1 MNKAVPLDAAI
12 REQALDPRLC
22 CIVQAPAGSGKTELL
37 IQRMLVLLA
46 EVERPEEILAIT
58 FTRKA
63 AGEMRARILHALR
76 EADSP
81 LPENAP
87 GHLVRQ
93 RERARAALARDRA
106 LGWNLLEQPARLR
119 IQTIDAFSHGLAAR
133 LPLTARFGA
142 AAVISDE
149 PGDLYREAASNVVER
164 IESAM
169 DVAGQGSV
177 DEDAAALEA
186 LLRHLGNDLAR
197 VRDLLAA
204 MLGKRDQWGRHVFT
218 PPIRRALE
226 DRTPQGLPA
235 WMPEGAERRD
245 QRIGDGPTGASPEG
259 ADQGWSA
266 SAHGPGERRAALE
279 EAIRRM
285 VEDELNSLHAL
296 FPAALRDETAC
307 VAAMM
312 CAHLMD
318 IEVAPDDRRLL
329 WDVPGWPEAGTAG
342 LVRWQGL
349 ADLLLTDKGEWRKA
363 LSANNGVPAP
373 SEKGIDKETKSER
386 AAFKARVTELLDAL
400 RGHPDLACALHATR
414 AMPEPAYGDADWA
427 VLEALLHLLKQAWAQ
442 LLLIF
447 AARGEVD
454 FVETAQG
461 ALRALGEPEAPSDL
475 LLAFDYRL
483 RHILLDEFQDTSHS
497 QFALLERLVSGW
509 QPGAAPFTE
518 LDGRSLFLVGDPM
531 QSIYRFREAEVG
543 LFLRAQREGVRCG
556 GGVLRLAPLTLG
568 TNFRSQAGVVE
579 WVNAVFPRVL
589 AERENIAEGAVP
601 YTPSTAHHPPA
612 EGEAVRLHLF
622 TKPGKEDGGPESGG
636 ARPQAGGIEAAEVVR
651 LTREAL
657 ARLETDGEVKPADRS
672 VAILVRSRGHLAR
685 ILPGLR
691 AAGVSFQAVEIEQL
705 ADQPMVQ
712 DLLALTRALLHPA
725 DRIAWLAVLRAP
737 WCGLR
742 LSDLHALAGDG
753 AETTLWRCMHDEARV
768 VALGDDGRAR
778 LLRLREVLAA
788 SLAESGRV
796 PLRRQVEGAWLALG
810 GPACARSARE
820 LEEARIFFDLLDAMG
835 DEVGV
840 ETLERELEALFA
852 PPEGGARVQ
861 VMTIHKSKGLQFHT
875 VIVPGLARVPRGSDS
890 QLLLWLEREANHIDR
905 TETDLL
911 LAPIKGQGEKDSPL
925 YTWLRRIQDARGSYE
940 DGRLLYV
947 AATRAI
953 RRLHLLA
960 EVPLDKDGG
969 WKPPARSL
977 LARLWPGIE
986 ERVESPGPQEEGQG
1000 GEGFPDAVPLPP
1012 GHGLRRLPLDWRPP
1026 ASPPAIP
1033 VGQAAVQPLSGR
1045 PLRSAVGSQA
1055 HRSRAAWQEEKGNGW
1070 HEGDETPRHVGT
1082 LVHRL
1087 LERIAL
1093 DGAEQWP
1100 EGRLRRA
1107 GPALRRALRELGVVE
1122 GMLDEGLG
1130 RVLRAI
1136 EGTLADPRGRWILAA
1151 HEDARCEWA
1160 LGGVI
1165 GGVPVSA
1172 VIDRSFIDQKTRWI
1186 IDYKTAEPAAGETL
1200 SVFLDRQQ
1208 EHYRPQLEGYAG
1220 LLAAL
1225 DPDRPV
1231 RLGLYF
1237 PLLGGWRE
1245 WSVSGAG

>member
-1 MNKAVPLDAAI
+1 MTKAVPLDAAI
-12 REQALDPRLC
+12 RERALDPHLC

-63 AGEMRARILHALR
+63 AGEMRSRILHALR

-81 LPENAP
+81 LTLDAPE
-87 GHLVRQ
+87 HLVRQ
-93 RERARAALARDRA
+93 RERARAVLERDRA
-106 LGWNLLEQPARLR
+106 MGWNLLQQPARLR

-142 AAVISDE
+142 AAVISDQ
-149 PGDLYREAASNVVER
+149 PGDLYREAASQVVAR
-164 IESAM
+164 IESRM
-169 DVAGQGSV
+169 DADAQ
-177 DEDAAALEA
+177 EDTEVAALET

-204 MLGKRDQWGRHVFT
+204 MLGKRDQWGRHIFGVEAT
-218 PPIRRALE
+218 A
-226 DRTPQGLPA
+226 QA
-235 WMPEGAERRD
+235 
-245 QRIGDGPTGASPEG
+245 
-259 ADQGWSA
+259 
-266 SAHGPGERRAALE
+266 RRAALE
-279 EAIRRM
+279 AAIRRM
-285 VEDELNSLHAL
+285 VEDELDSLHAL
-296 FPAALRDETAC
+296 FPAALREETAC
-307 VAAMM
+307 VAAML
-312 CAHLMD
+312 CAHLAAAGV
-318 IEVAPDDRRLL
+318 EEADRRMQ
-329 WDVPGWPEAGTAG
+329 WEVPGWPRAGAAG
-342 LVRWQGL
+342 LARWQGL
-349 ADLLLTDKGEWRKA
+349 ADLLLTKEGEWRKT
-363 LSANNGVPAP
+363 LRANEGVPAP
-373 SEKGIDKETKSER
+373 SEKGIDKDTKAER
-386 AAFKARVTELLDAL
+386 TAFKERVAALLDAL
-400 RGHPDLACALHATR
+400 REHPDLAAALHATR
-414 AMPEPAYGDADWA
+414 AMPRPAYDDADWA
-427 VLEALLHLLKQAWAQ
+427 VLEALLHLLKLAWSE
-442 LLLIF
+442 LWLIF
-447 AARGEVD
+447 TARGEVD

-461 ALRALGEPEAPSDL
+461 ALRALGEEDAPSDL

-497 QFALLERLVSGW
+497 QFALLERLLGGW

-518 LDGRSLFLVGDPM
+518 REGRSLFLVGDPM

-543 LFLRAQREGVRCG
+543 LFLRAQREGIRCG
-556 GGVLRLAPLTLG
+556 GGVLRLEPLTLS

-601 YTPSTAHHPPA
+601 YTPSTAHHPKA
-612 EGEAVRLHLF
+612 EGEAACLYLF
-622 TKPGKEDGGPESGG
+622 TKPGKENEGQE
-636 ARPQAGGIEAAEVVR
+636 AGGIEAAEVVR

-657 ARLETDGEVKPADRS
+657 AQLETDSEAKLADRS

-691 AAGVSFQAVEIEQL
+691 AAGIPFQAVEIEQL
-705 ADQPMVQ
+705 AGQPMVQ

-737 WCGLR
+737 WCGLT
-742 LSDLHALAGDG
+742 LGDLHALAGDG
-753 AETTLWRCMHDEARV
+753 AETTLWQCMNDPDRL
-768 VALGDDGRAR
+768 VALSDDGRAR
-778 LLRLREVLAA
+778 LLRLREVLHA

-810 GPACARSARE
+810 GPACVRGGRE
-820 LEEARIFFDLLDAMG
+820 LEEARILFDLLDALG
-835 DEVGV
+835 DELDVA
-840 ETLERELEALFA
+840 TLEQALKELFA
-852 PPEGGARVQ
+852 PPESGARVQ

-890 QLLLWLEREANHIDR
+890 QLLLWLEREVNHLGR
-905 TETDLL
+905 SEADLL
-911 LAPIKGQGEKDSPL
+911 LAPIKGVGEQDSPL

-969 WKPPARSL
+969 WRPPARSL

-986 ERVESPGPQEEGQG
+986 DRVGPPAPVAAGPAPEPSGL
-1000 GEGFPDAVPLPP
+1000 LPP
-1012 GHGLRRLPLDWRPP
+1012 RPALRRLPLDWHPP
-1026 ASPPAIP
+1026 APPPGIP
-1033 VGQAAVQPLSGR
+1033 VDQATAQPLSR
-1045 PLRSAVGSQA
+1045 
-1055 HRSRAAWQEEKGNGW
+1055 RAAWQEEKGNGW

-1087 LERIAL
+1087 LERIAREGL
-1093 DGAEQWP
+1093 EGWPAE
-1100 EGRLRRA
+1100 RLHRA
-1107 GPALRRALRELGVVE
+1107 EPALRRSLRELGVAE
-1122 GMLDEGLG
+1122 RMLDEAIA
-1130 RVLRAI
+1130 RVVRAV
-1136 EGTLADPRGRWILAA
+1136 EGSLADPRGRWILAA

-1160 LGGVI
+1160 LAGVI
-1165 GGVPVSA
+1165 GSIPVSA
-1172 VIDRSFIDQKTRWI
+1172 VIDRSFIDGSTRWI
-1186 IDYKTAEPAAGETL
+1186 IDYKTAEPADGETL
-1200 SVFLDRQQ
+1200 ADFLDRQQ

-1225 DPDRPV
+1225 DPGRPV

-1245 WSVSGAG
+1245 WSVSDRG

>member
-1 MNKAVPLDAAI
+1 MTKAVPLDAAI
-12 REQALDPRLC
+12 RERALDPHLC

-63 AGEMRARILHALR
+63 AGEMRSRILHALR
-76 EADSP
+76 EADAP

-87 GHLVRQ
+87 EHLVRQ
-93 RERARAALARDRA
+93 RERARAVLERDRA
-106 LGWNLLEQPARLR
+106 MGWNLLQQPARLR

-142 AAVISDE
+142 AAVISDQ
-149 PGDLYREAASNVVER
+149 PGDLYREAASQVVAR
-164 IESAM
+164 IESRM
-169 DVAGQGSV
+169 DADGQ
-177 DEDAAALEA
+177 EDTEVAALET

-204 MLGKRDQWGRHVFT
+204 MLGKRDQWGRHIFGVEAT
-218 PPIRRALE
+218 A
-226 DRTPQGLPA
+226 QA
-235 WMPEGAERRD
+235 
-245 QRIGDGPTGASPEG
+245 
-259 ADQGWSA
+259 
-266 SAHGPGERRAALE
+266 RRAALE
-279 EAIRRM
+279 AAIRRM
-285 VEDELNSLHAL
+285 VEDELDSLHAL
-296 FPAALRDETAC
+296 FPAALREETAC
-307 VAAMM
+307 VAAML
-312 CAHLMD
+312 CAHLAAAGV
-318 IEVAPDDRRLL
+318 EEADRRMQ
-329 WDVPGWPEAGTAG
+329 WEVPGWPQAGAAG
-342 LVRWQGL
+342 LARWQGL
-349 ADLLLTDKGEWRKA
+349 ADLLLTKEGEWRKT
-363 LSANNGVPAP
+363 LRANEGVPAP
-373 SEKGIDKETKSER
+373 SEKGIDKDTKAER
-386 AAFKARVTELLDAL
+386 TAFKERVVALLDAL
-400 RGHPDLACALHATR
+400 REHPDLAAALHATR
-414 AMPEPAYGDADWA
+414 AMPRPAYDDADWA
-427 VLEALLHLLKQAWAQ
+427 VLEALLHLLKLAWSE
-442 LLLIF
+442 LWLIF
-447 AARGEVD
+447 TARGEVD

-461 ALRALGEPEAPSDL
+461 ALRALGEEDAPSDL

-497 QFALLERLVSGW
+497 QFALLERLLGGW
-509 QPGAAPFTE
+509 QPGVAPFTE
-518 LDGRSLFLVGDPM
+518 REGRSLFLVGDPM

-543 LFLRAQREGVRCG
+543 LFLRAQREGIRCG
-556 GGVLRLAPLTLG
+556 GGVLRLAPLTLS

-612 EGEAVRLHLF
+612 EGEAACLHLF
-622 TKPGKEDGGPESGG
+622 TKPGKENEGLE
-636 ARPQAGGIEAAEVVR
+636 AGGIEAAEVVR

-657 ARLETDGEVKPADRS
+657 AQLETDSEVKLADRS

-691 AAGVSFQAVEIEQL
+691 AAGIPFQAVEIEQL

-737 WCGLR
+737 WCGLT
-742 LSDLHALAGDG
+742 LGDLHALAGDG
-753 AETTLWRCMHDEARV
+753 AETTLWQCMNDPARL
-768 VALGDDGRAR
+768 VALGDEGRAR
-778 LLRLREVLAA
+778 LLRLREVLRA

-810 GPACARSARE
+810 GPACVRGGRE
-820 LEEARIFFDLLDAMG
+820 LEEARILFDLLDALG
-835 DEVGV
+835 DELDVA
-840 ETLERELEALFA
+840 TLEQALKELFA
-852 PPEGGARVQ
+852 PPESGACVQ

-890 QLLLWLEREANHIDR
+890 QLLLWLEREVNHLGR
-905 TETDLL
+905 SEADLL
-911 LAPIKGQGEKDSPL
+911 LAPIKGVGEQDSPL

-969 WKPPARSL
+969 WRPPARSL

-986 ERVESPGPQEEGQG
+986 DRVEPPAPAAVGPAPE
-1000 GEGFPDAVPLPP
+1000 PSDLLPP
-1012 GHGLRRLPLDWRPP
+1012 RPALRRLPLDWRPP
-1026 ASPPAIP
+1026 APPPGIP
-1033 VGQAAVQPLSGR
+1033 VGQATAQPLSR
-1045 PLRSAVGSQA
+1045 
-1055 HRSRAAWQEEKGNGW
+1055 RAAWQEDKGNGW

-1087 LERIAL
+1087 LERIAREGL
-1093 DGAEQWP
+1093 EGWPAE
-1100 EGRLRRA
+1100 RLHRA
-1107 GPALRRALRELGVVE
+1107 EPALRRSLRELGVAE
-1122 GMLDEGLG
+1122 RMLDEAIA
-1130 RVLRAI
+1130 RVVRAV
-1136 EGTLADPRGRWILAA
+1136 EGSLADPRGRWILAA

-1160 LGGVI
+1160 LAGVI
-1165 GGVPVSA
+1165 GGIPVSA
-1172 VIDRSFIDQKTRWI
+1172 VIDRSFIDGSTRWI
-1186 IDYKTAEPAAGETL
+1186 IDYKTAEPADGETL
-1200 SVFLDRQQ
+1200 PDFLDRQQ

-1245 WSVSGAG
+1245 WSVSGRG

>member
-1 MNKAVPLDAAI
+1 MTKAVPLDAAI

-63 AGEMRARILHALR
+63 AGEMRSRILHALR
-76 EADSP
+76 EADAP

-87 GHLVRQ
+87 EHLVRQ
-93 RERARAALARDRA
+93 RERARAVLERDRA
-106 LGWNLLEQPARLR
+106 MGWNLLQQPARLR

-142 AAVISDE
+142 AAAISD
-149 PGDLYREAASNVVER
+149 DAQALYREAADRVVER
-164 IESAM
+164 IEARM
-169 DVAGQGSV
+169 DTEGQ
-177 DEDAAALEA
+177 EDADVAALET

-204 MLGKRDQWGRHVFT
+204 MLGKRDQWGRHVF
-218 PPIRRALE
+218 
-226 DRTPQGLPA
+226 
-235 WMPEGAERRD
+235 GAEATS
-245 QRIGDGPTGASPEG
+245 QA
-259 ADQGWSA
+259 
-266 SAHGPGERRAALE
+266 RRAALE
-279 EAIRRM
+279 AAIRRM
-285 VEDELNSLHAL
+285 VEDELDSLHAL
-296 FPAALRDETAC
+296 FPAELREETTH
-307 VAAMM
+307 VAAML
-312 CAHLMD
+312 CAHLGAAGVE
-318 IEVAPDDRRLL
+318 EVDRRMQ
-329 WDVPGWPEAGTAG
+329 WEVPGWPQAGVDG
-342 LVRWQGL
+342 LSRWQGL
-349 ADLLLTDKGEWRKA
+349 ADLLLTKEGAWRKSITA
-363 LSANNGVPAP
+363 KDGVPAP
-373 SEKGIDKETKSER
+373 SEKGIDKDTKAER
-386 AAFKARVTELLDAL
+386 TAFKERVVALLDAL
-400 RGHPDLACALHATR
+400 REHPDLAAALHATR
-414 AMPEPAYGDADWA
+414 AMPRPAYADADWA
-427 VLEALLHLLKQAWAQ
+427 VLEALLQ
-442 LLLIF
+442 LLRLALGELWLIF
-447 AARGEVD
+447 TARGEVD

-461 ALRALGEPEAPSDL
+461 ALRALGEEDAPSDL

-497 QFALLERLVSGW
+497 QFALLERLLVGW
-509 QPGAAPFTE
+509 QPGDAPYTE
-518 LDGRSLFLVGDPM
+518 REGRSLFLVGDPM

-543 LFLRAQREGVRCG
+543 LFLRAQREGIRCG
-556 GGVLRLAPLTLG
+556 GGVLRLASLTLT
-568 TNFRSQAGVVE
+568 TNFRSQAGVVD

-601 YTPSTAHHPPA
+601 YTSSIAHHPKA
-612 EGEAVRLHLF
+612 EGEAVRVCLF
-622 TKPGKEDGGPESGG
+622 PKPGKD
-636 ARPQAGGIEAAEVVR
+636 AGQPGRLEADEVVR

-657 ARLETDGEVKPADRS
+657 AQLETDGDVKLADRS

-685 ILPGLR
+685 ILPALR
-691 AAGVSFQAVEIEQL
+691 AAGMPFQAVEIEQL

-737 WCGLR
+737 WCGLT
-742 LSDLHALAGDG
+742 LGDLHALAGDG
-753 AETTLWRCMHDEARV
+753 AETTLWQCMNDPARL
-768 VALGDDGRAR
+768 VALGDEGRAR
-778 LLRLREVLAA
+778 LLRLREVLRA

-796 PLRRQVEGAWLALG
+796 SLRRQVEGVWLALG
-810 GPACARSARE
+810 GPACARGGRE
-820 LEEARIFFDLLDAMG
+820 LEEARILFDLLDALG
-835 DEVGV
+835 DELDVA
-840 ETLERELEALFA
+840 TLEQALKELFA
-852 PPEGGARVQ
+852 PPESGARVQ

-890 QLLLWLEREANHIDR
+890 QLLLWLEREVNHFGR
-905 TETDLL
+905 SEADLL
-911 LAPIKGQGEKDSPL
+911 LAPIKGVGEQDSPL

-969 WKPPARSL
+969 WLPPARSL
-977 LARLWPGIE
+977 LACLWRGIE
-986 ERVESPGPQEEGQG
+986 DRVEPPPAPAAAGPAPE
-1000 GEGFPDAVPLPP
+1000 PSDRLPP
-1012 GHGLRRLPLDWRPP
+1012 RPALWRLPLDARPP
-1026 ASPPAIP
+1026 APPPGIP
-1033 VGQAAVQPLSGR
+1033 VGQVTAQPLSR
-1045 PLRSAVGSQA
+1045 RAV
-1055 HRSRAAWQEEKGNGW
+1055 WQEEKGNGW
-1070 HEGDETPRHVGT
+1070 HEGNETPRHVGT

-1087 LERIAL
+1087 LERIAREGL
-1093 DGAEQWP
+1093 EGWSAE
-1100 EGRLRRA
+1100 RLHRA
-1107 GPALRRALRELGVVE
+1107 EPALRRSLRELGVA
-1122 GMLDEGLG
+1122 GRMLDEAIA
-1130 RVLRAI
+1130 RVVRAV

-1165 GGVPVSA
+1165 GGIPVSA
-1172 VIDRSFIDQKTRWI
+1172 VIDRSFIDGSTRWI
-1186 IDYKTAEPAAGETL
+1186 IDYKTAEPADGETL
-1200 SVFLDRQQ
+1200 PDFLDRQQ

-1245 WSVSGAG
+1245 WSVSGRG

>member
-63 AGEMRARILHALR
+63 AGEMRSRILHALR

-81 LPENAP
+81 LPEHAP

-204 MLGKRDQWGRHVFT
+204 MLGKRDQWGRHVFGVEAT
-218 PPIRRALE
+218 A
-226 DRTPQGLPA
+226 QA
-235 WMPEGAERRD
+235 
-245 QRIGDGPTGASPEG
+245 
-259 ADQGWSA
+259 
-266 SAHGPGERRAALE
+266 RRAALE
-279 EAIRRM
+279 AAIRRM

-373 SEKGIDKETKSER
+373 SEKGIDKETQSER

-400 RGHPDLACALHATR
+400 RGHPDLARALHATR

-556 GGVLRLAPLTLG
+556 GGVLRLAPLTLS

-753 AETTLWRCMHDEARV
+753 AETTLWRCMHDPARV
-768 VALGDDGRAR
+768 AALGDDGRAR

-1026 ASPPAIP
+1026 APPSAIP
-1033 VGQAAVQPLSGR
+1033 VGQATAQPLSR
-1045 PLRSAVGSQA
+1045 
-1055 HRSRAAWQEEKGNGW
+1055 RAAWQEEKGNGW

-1130 RVLRAI
+1130 RVLHAI

-1172 VIDRSFIDQKTRWI
+1172 VIDRSFIDQKIRWI

-1200 SVFLDRQQ
+1200 SAFLDRQQ

-1245 WSVSGAG
+1245 WSVSGRG